1 MVTTITSRFECE
13 ILSKTA
19 IAKSFSMQYNLNLNC
34 FKSLV
39 MTETTKLEHSGFTR

>member
-13 ILSKTA
+13 ILS
-19 IAKSFSMQYNLNLNC
+19 KSFSMQYNLNLNC